1 MLPITKKRPQAGKGS
16 LTRKDSSD
24 FGADAKSKEDDRVT
38 ESQTF
43 RRAAKTVD
51 ASSAEDSFFTQFRNG
66 LDTDKCKLLSTVEKR
81 QQDAIDE
88 DAVFRRQL
96 RTPIAGA
103 LRPRITSAQVNP
115 TQLTAGK
122 APEAAA
128 ASTAAAA
135 CPVAASG
142 TRILQLSKQL
152 LASYEEAA
160 KAVDVWS
167 DMLEDDGGRLGD
179 GWPKDVEKLRGL
191 LDIGYRKA
199 QDDVFRVLQGSD
211 GDGGSEDRDSGGVG
225 RGKKDAQELAAK
237 EGPRA
242 DVFFGADRDKRE
254 ERERFNVTQSLC
266 EASRGV
272 LRLSRNLPSEL
283 LE

>member
-1 MLPITKKRPQAGKGS
+1 MPPITKKRPQGS
-16 LTRKDSSD
+16 LTRKGSSE
-24 FGADAKSKEDDRVT
+24 FGAGAKSKEDDRAT

-43 RRAAKTVD
+43 RRAAKTID
-51 ASSAEDSFFTQFRNG
+51 ASSAEDSFFTQFKNG
-66 LDTDKCKLLSTVEKR
+66 LDTDKRKLLSTVEKR

-96 RTPIAGA
+96 RTPIADA
-103 LRPRITSAQVNP
+103 LRPRITVTSAQGHP
-115 TQLTAGK
+115 TQPTAGK

-128 ASTAAAA
+128 ASPAAAA

-142 TRILQLSKQL
+142 TQILQLSKQL

-160 KAVDVWS
+160 KAVDVGS
-167 DMLEDDGGRLGD
+167 DMLRDDGGRLGD

-191 LDIGYRKA
+191 LEIGYRKA
-199 QDDVFRVLQGSD
+199 QDDVVRVLQGSD

-225 RGKKDAQELAAK
+225 RNKKDAQELAAK

-272 LRLSRNLPSEL
+272 LRLSRSLPSEL